1 MHNEI
6 CDTERAVM
14 LNLEADFD
22 AVVESY
28 IQILDFDDNVSA
40 APPASGAGEQSK
52 PFTGNIGVSK
62 LWWKLW

>member
-1 MHNEI
+1 
-6 CDTERAVM
+6 M